1 MTRAVLSSSSYSSFA
16 NGVSRSAVF
25 DENWLL
31 PSETRDLTT
40 FMQFEPAFV
49 TEWRS
54 FLATVDVRG
63 PIPMRFDVVH
73 WPRELPDRRGDDEW
87 ILRWEMC
94 VPSRDTG
101 EPDVI
106 TFQNKLPDDGRDKRM
121 VVRQCVLGAFQH
133 EALESIYIDGVRAF
147 DPHDARWY
155 SNLVADWR
163 CVP

>member
-1 MTRAVLSSSSYSSFA
+1 MNS
-16 NGVSRSAVF
+16 VF
-25 DENWLL
+25 DDNWLL
-31 PSETRDLTT
+31 PSEPRDLT
-40 FMQFEPAFV
+40 FMQFEPSFV

-73 WPRELPDRRGDDEW
+73 WPRELPDRRGNDEW